1 MDTKEIEEKLKVSM
15 KSIEDNYASVKN
27 VQTNSMDNIISS
39 LMLNIKFL
47 LNELKERD
55 KSEQWFYVKQ
65 WYTKIL
71 FPPSFRT
78 TGINRG
84 GKANSIIGW
93 TPRIY
98 FERA

>member
-55 KSEQWFYVKQ
+55 KPEQ
-65 WYTKIL
+65 
-71 FPPSFRT
+71 
-78 TGINRG
+78 
-84 GKANSIIGW
+84 
-93 TPRIY
+93 
-98 FERA
+98 

>member
-55 KSEQWFYVKQ
+55 KPEH
-65 WYTKIL
+65 
-71 FPPSFRT
+71 
-78 TGINRG
+78 
-84 GKANSIIGW
+84 
-93 TPRIY
+93 
-98 FERA
+98 

>member
-27 VQTNSMDNIISS
+27 VQINSMDNIISS

-55 KSEQWFYVKQ
+55 KSEQ
-65 WYTKIL
+65 
-71 FPPSFRT
+71 
-78 TGINRG
+78 
-84 GKANSIIGW
+84 
-93 TPRIY
+93 
-98 FERA
+98 

>member
-55 KSEQWFYVKQ
+55 KSEQ
-65 WYTKIL
+65 
-71 FPPSFRT
+71 
-78 TGINRG
+78 
-84 GKANSIIGW
+84 
-93 TPRIY
+93 
-98 FERA
+98 